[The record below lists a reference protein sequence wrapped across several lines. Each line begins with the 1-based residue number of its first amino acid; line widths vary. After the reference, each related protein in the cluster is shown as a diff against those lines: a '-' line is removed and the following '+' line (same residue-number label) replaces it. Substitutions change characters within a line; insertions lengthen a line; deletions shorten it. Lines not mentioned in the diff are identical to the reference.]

1 MAYDGTTR
9 LTQAVADLI
18 GCSPKNNNKL
28 AQVIGQA
35 KNDLGI
41 ASKAKKLPT
50 EINQQI
56 YSHLVELYS
65 QSINN
70 KPVNIFSQ
78 STNSDTVEIIS
89 QNIKPALAEPENI
102 PQTPVELFSQD
113 STPKPTLENPQPSPV
128 EIISQPDNNKPVEI
142 YSQPNDNE
150 PVNIVSHPNDNKAVE
165 LFSHTNNFDNVRI
178 AFYIMRKG
186 QRERQVISLDGFL
199 INALLSIGISKQ
211 DVPQWLQAQ
220 VDDWTAFDGQ
230 LPITRQVKYLIIRE
244 VVKGLGG
251 NDSVFYS

>member
-1 MAYDGTTR
+1 MAYDGTTP
-9 LTQAVADLI
+9 LNKAVADLI

-28 AQVIGQA
+28 AKVIGQA

-56 YSHLVELYS
+56 YSHLVEIYS

-70 KPVNIFSQ
+70 KPVEIYSHTANKEPVEIISQ
-78 STNSDTVEIIS
+78 ANEPENTPQALVELYSQDSKPKPAQQKTKNPNQSTVEIIS
-89 QNIKPALAEPENI
+89 QL
-102 PQTPVELFSQD
+102 
-113 STPKPTLENPQPSPV
+113 
-128 EIISQPDNNKPVEI
+128 
-142 YSQPNDNE
+142 
-150 PVNIVSHPNDNKAVE
+150 
-165 LFSHTNNFDNVRI
+165 NNFDNVRI
-178 AFYIMRKG
+178 AFYIMRNNK
-186 QRERQVISLDGFL
+186 RERQVIALDGFL
-199 INALLSIGISKQ
+199 INALASIGISKQ
-211 DVPQWLQAQ
+211 DAHQWVQAQ
-220 VDDWTAFDGQ
+220 VDDWTAFDSQ

>member
-1 MAYDGTTR
+1 MVYDGTTK

-35 KNDLGI
+35 KNSLGI
-41 ASKAKKLPT
+41 SSKARKLPT
-50 EINQQI
+50 NTNLQI

-65 QSINN
+65 QPTTNE
-70 KPVNIFSQ
+70 PVNIFSQ

-128 EIISQPDNNKPVEI
+128 EIISQP
-142 YSQPNDNE
+142 NDNE
-150 PVNIVSHPNDNKAVE
+150 PVE

-186 QRERQVISLDGFL
+186 QRERQVIALDGFF
-199 INALLSIGISKQ
+199 INALASIGISKQ
-211 DVPQWLQAQ
+211 DAPQWVQAQ
-220 VDDWTAFDGQ
+220 VDDWTAFDAQ
-230 LPITRQVKYLIIRE
+230 LPITRQVKYLIMVA

-251 NDSVFYS
+251 NEDVFYD